1 MKIKTHLYRIK
12 EEKRKIDTVQ
22 QYACDH
28 TGGDRHSHKTQTPNT
43 PLALSQRIKHPIV
56 FALALYSIIN
66 KAIEQR
72 IYNMLELA
80 TITSPKPSRA
90 SILCYTL

>member
-66 KAIEQR
+66 KAIEQH
-72 IYNMLELA
+72 IYIYIYIYIKYA
-80 TITSPKPSRA
+80 RVGYYYKS
-90 SILCYTL
+90 